1 MIKGKNVVV
10 VMPAY
15 NAAQT
20 IEKTWREVLDQDIVD
35 LIIVVD
41 DASLDGT
48 VELARHLVV
57 FYNHSADASSINFRR
72 SVRYGRLSG
81 DRIRLPF
88 RYLGFLTLVSFSNH
102 TTRGASALIHRS
114 RLDFDSN
121 LALSEN

>member
-41 DASLDGT
+41 DASQDGT
-48 VELARHLVV
+48 VELARHLFV
-57 FYNHSADASSINFRR
+57 FDNHSADASSINFRR
-72 SVRYGRLSG
+72 SVRYGSVVWRPPSPSASLHWVSYVRLVFQPHNPRRVGVNSSEPT
-81 DRIRLPF
+81 RL
-88 RYLGFLTLVSFSNH
+88 
-102 TTRGASALIHRS
+102 
-114 RLDFDSN
+114 
-121 LALSEN
+121 